1 MQKTTPNTRT
11 RIILSAS
18 ILFILLAAL
27 YFLPLDIPYK
37 TALPLAILTIMSPWI
52 LPWQMCLAMLFS
64 AAGDAAGAYGSFILQ
79 ISFFALAHIMLIVFF
94 ISRALKEKLYSLS
107 GYSSRSGSAQFV
119 LAFILTVIAMGL
131 LAFSTAVFA
140 PAAPDITVRSAVS
153 AYSAIILIMLWT
165 ALAQKDLAFAAAAV
179 LFVFSDAV
187 LAWNRY
193 VSPVPGETYIVMI
206 PYYIAQLTLFIR
218 SSIQPQVY
226 RQA

>member
-11 RIILSAS
+11 RITLSAS
-18 ILFILLAAL
+18 ILFILLAVL

-179 LFVFSDAV
+179 LFVFSDA
-187 LAWNRY
+187 LIGWNAF
-193 VSPVPGETYIVMI
+193 VAPVPGEKYLIMI
-206 PYYIAQLTLFIR
+206 PYYLSQLTFFLR
-218 SSIQPQVY
+218 AAHLKYS
-226 RQA
+226 RE

>member
-1 MQKTTPNTRT
+1 MTSGKAIKCIAPCAGCHQRKGFLLPEAFFSEKGQ
-11 RIILSAS
+11 RI
-18 ILFILLAAL
+18 
-27 YFLPLDIPYK
+27 K
-37 TALPLAILTIMSPWI
+37 ET
-52 LPWQMCLAMLFS
+52 
-64 AAGDAAGAYGSFILQ
+64 YGSCRGKREPFYDAGLVSQKIKAHPRIGNPPQDDVFCERL
-79 ISFFALAHIMLIVFF
+79 FFALAHIMLIVFF